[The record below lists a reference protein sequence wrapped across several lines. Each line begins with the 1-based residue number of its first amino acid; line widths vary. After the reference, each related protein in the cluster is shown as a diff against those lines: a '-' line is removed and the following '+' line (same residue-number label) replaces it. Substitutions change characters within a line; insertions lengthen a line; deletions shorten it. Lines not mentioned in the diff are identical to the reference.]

1 MNVYGSLFMNLLKKL
16 CCILICTLLVAILN
30 QCRKGAAEFTLKGN
44 ISDQTLNT
52 GLIGATIQLYK
63 VPAGSTEKILVESK
77 VIPDDGSY
85 SFTFQREAIEK
96 YVLLIEKENY
106 FPIEENIF
114 FASLTTTEDNIRNY
128 NTTAKSWVKIRL
140 KNENAQASD
149 HLRYIKQDGKVNCL
163 ECCPSTEQNY
173 YGNLDTSI
181 YCVNDANTN
190 YSIYYWIIGTSQQN
204 LLSANTSIFDT
215 TEISLIY

>member
-1 MNVYGSLFMNLLKKL
+1 MNLYFALFMNALKKL
-16 CCILICTLLVAILN
+16 SYTFASIFLVMFLY
-30 QCRKGAAEFTLKGN
+30 QCKKGPAEFTLKGN

-52 GLIGATIQLYK
+52 GLIGGTIQLYK
-63 VPAGSTEKILVESK
+63 VPAGSTEKVLVESK
-77 VIPDDGSY
+77 VIPNDGSY

-128 NTTAKSWVKIRL
+128 NTTAKSWVKIKL

-173 YGNLDTSI
+173 YGNIDTSI